1 MIVHEVT
8 NDKRSNN
15 MLLCKKT
22 SSVSSF
28 FSNDTEKRNCYTVY
42 KKYQCKQALILFKKL
57 TFQLC
62 L

>member
-8 NDKRSNN
+8 NDKRSKN
-15 MLLCKKT
+15 MLLCKKNLEC
-22 SSVSSF
+22 F
-28 FSNDTEKRNCYTVY
+28 FIFSNDTEKRNCYTVY